1 MIKINFHL
9 LSSNFDIK
17 DDNGNIT
24 KSFIYQSHGGRL
36 MFLYLVGMFIF
47 YKVKDFEFVWWKHI
61 LISMGIALL
70 WDIITYSIY
79 EFRIRR
85 FIRNYE

>member
-1 MIKINFHL
+1 
-9 LSSNFDIK
+9 
-17 DDNGNIT
+17 
-24 KSFIYQSHGGRL
+24 

-47 YKVKDFEFVWWKHI
+47 YKVKDFEFIWWKHI

-70 WDIITYSIY
+70 WDIITYGIY
-79 EFRIRR
+79 ELRIKR